1 MRNRSTTLG
10 ISCILIAVTLLSLCI
25 GQPPEP
31 TPSPT
36 QESEYDVSAIID
48 KIDVSDPQSYHAA
61 EELVSLGRPA
71 VPALLGLLNS
81 LDPKIRWAAIYALS
95 RLALPED
102 IEDLAKGLDDPDVG
116 IQVITAATL
125 LGLGDE
131 RGTNILEE
139 AANSDL
145 MFPYT
150 NPPDALGDYA
160 SWVLEQGTQAGSF
173 EPEGT
178 LDEVSPITEPNDG
191 VTVDI
196 TECTIDMTMNLQFM
210 GDGATEKLASMWAD
224 AITEMWSGK
233 SSAGC
238 TTKVTVN
245 TLIKDEYDPLYFP
258 VIVKK
263 MLHPGAQHVSYVWY
277 LQGEPVCCE
286 WDSNDTG
293 FAVAHEAG
301 HMLGLSDDP
310 PGNSNLSIMSQ
321 VCCDAEG
328 NPPEAK
334 PQHIDEILRNK
345 NLQCPEECRPDLIVG
360 VTATPQTPKINTVV
374 VVTAVVTNEGKLDV
388 TVTFSVD
395 IFVDGNLVKTEVI
408 NGLEKD
414 KSTSVN
420 YTTTF
425 SKEGNHTV
433 KVHADSGNT
442 VEESNEA
449 NNERT
454 IALTVTK
461 EDKPD
466 LTITDITVRKEM
478 GSPGDAV
485 LGGDIVTFIITVEN
499 QGTQDAKGFT
509 VTLDVRGIVQDD
521 TIKALSAGGKT
532 TVEFMYKVAYP
543 GENPVKAT
551 VDPDNKVEESNEKNN
566 VKETSLMVGS
576 GPGIPSSPSPSP
588 QPPSQYPDLV
598 VTYVRVEWVIYT
610 VPYQIHLFGVEF
622 TVTNY
627 GTNCQG
633 PIKVNVW
640 LDNQSTVVGT
650 YTYTGSL
657 SQGQSFSYTVTMDV
671 PVSDEQHIAG
681 VTVDPQNMI
690 SESNENNNTMTKT
703 FPEET
708 TPPPTTAPPTTA
720 PPTTTPPPP
729 KPPDLAVTYVR
740 VQWVIYTLPY
750 QMSMTGVEFTVKN
763 FGGDCL
769 EPIQVSIWLDNPSNT
784 IGTYIHMGSLLQG
797 ESFHQALTLDIPISD
812 EEHVCGVF
820 VDPYNAISESNEG
833 NNTLTKTFPEGG
845 SNYLV
850 TRGLLYPVKDV
861 SMELTNR
868 HIPMRFCIF

>member
-1 MRNRSTTLG
+1 MRNRDTTLR

-31 TPSPT
+31 TPSPE
-36 QESEYDVSAIID
+36 QEPEYDVSGIIN
-48 KIDVSDPQSYHAA
+48 KIDASDPQSYYAA
-61 EELVSLGRPA
+61 EELVSLGRSA
-71 VPALLGLLNS
+71 VPTLLELLNS
-81 LDPKIRWAAIYALS
+81 LDPKIRWAAMYALS

-150 NPPDALGDYA
+150 NPPESLGDYA
-160 SWVLEQGTQAGSF
+160 NWVLEQGAQAISPEPGGS
-173 EPEGT
+173 PG
-178 LDEVSPITEPNDG
+178 EVAPITESNEG
-191 VTVDI
+191 VTVAL
-196 TECTIDMTMNLQFM
+196 TECTVDITMNLQFM
-210 GDGATEKLASMWAD
+210 GDGATEELASMWAD

-238 TTKVTVN
+238 TTTVAVK
-245 TLIKDEYDPLYFP
+245 TLVKDEYDPLYFP

-263 MLHPGAQHVSYVWY
+263 MPHPGAQHVSYVWY
-277 LQGEPVCCE
+277 SQGEPVCCE

-293 FAVAHEAG
+293 FAAAHEAG
-301 HMLGLSDDP
+301 HILGLYDDP
-310 PGNSNLSIMSQ
+310 PGNSNPSIMSQ

-345 NLQCPEECRPDLIVG
+345 NLQCPEECRPDLTVK
-360 VTATPQTPKINTVV
+360 VTATPQTPKINTAVM
-374 VVTAVVTNEGKLDV
+374 VTAVVANEGKMDV
-388 TVTFSVD
+388 TDTFSVD
-395 IFVDGNLVKTEVI
+395 FFVDGNLVKTEVI
-408 NGLEKD
+408 NGLEKG

-433 KVHADSGNT
+433 KVHVDSGNT

-454 IALTVTK
+454 ISITVTK

-478 GSPGDAV
+478 GSPGDVV
-485 LGGDIVTFIITVEN
+485 LGGDVVTFIITVEN

-509 VTLDVRGIVQDD
+509 VVLDVRGIVQDD

-566 VKETSLMVGS
+566 VMETSLMVGS

-588 QPPSQYPDLV
+588 SPQYPDLV
-598 VTYVRVEWVIYT
+598 VTYVKVEWVIYT
-610 VPYQIHLFGVEF
+610 LPYQVSVTGVEF

-633 PIKVNVW
+633 PIQVSIW

-657 SQGQSFSYTVTMDV
+657 SQGQSFSYTVTMNV
-671 PVSDEQHIAG
+671 PISDEQHIAG

-703 FPEET
+703 FPEDG
-708 TPPPTTAPPTTA
+708 TPPSTTT

-729 KPPDLAVTYVR
+729 KPPDLAVTYVK
-740 VQWVIYTLPY
+740 VEWVIYTLPY
-750 QMSMTGVEFTVKN
+750 QVSMTGVDFTVKN
-763 FGGDCL
+763 YGGDCPG
-769 EPIQVSIWLDNPSNT
+769 PIQVSVWLDSPFNVV
-784 IGTYIHMGSLLQG
+784 GTYTYTGSLLQG
-797 ESFHQALTLDIPISD
+797 QSFSQTLTFDIPISD
-812 EEHVCGVF
+812 EEHVCGVH
-820 VDPYNAISESNEG
+820 VDPYNTISESNEG

-850 TRGLLYPVKDV
+850 TRGLLYPVGV
-861 SMELTNR
+861 MPIEQSNR
-868 HIPMRFCIF
+868 YILLRFYIF

>member
-1 MRNRSTTLG
+1 MRNRDTTLR
-10 ISCILIAVTLLSLCI
+10 ISCILIAITLLSLCI

-31 TPSPT
+31 TPSPA
-36 QESEYDVSAIID
+36 QEPEYDVSAIIN
-48 KIDVSDPQSYHAA
+48 KIDASDPQSYYAA
-61 EELVSLGRPA
+61 EELVSLGRSA
-71 VPALLGLLNS
+71 VPTLLELLNS
-81 LDPKIRWAAIYALS
+81 LDPKIRWAAMYALS

-102 IEDLAKGLDDPDVG
+102 IEDLAKGLNDPDVG

-150 NPPDALGDYA
+150 NPPEALGDYA
-160 SWVLEQGTQAGSF
+160 DWVLEQGAQEMSL
-173 EPEGT
+173 EPEGSPG
-178 LDEVSPITEPNDG
+178 EVSPITEPNDG
-191 VTVDI
+191 VSVDI
-196 TECTIDMTMNLQFM
+196 TECIIDITMNLQFM
-210 GDGATEKLASMWAD
+210 GDGATEELASMFAD

-245 TLIKDEYDPLYFP
+245 TLVKDEYDPLYFP
-258 VIVKK
+258 IIVKK
-263 MLHPGAQHVSYVWY
+263 MPHPGAQHVSYVWY
-277 LQGEPVCCE
+277 SQGEPVCCE

-293 FAVAHEAG
+293 FAAAHEAG
-301 HMLGLSDDP
+301 HILGLGDDP
-310 PGNSNLSIMSQ
+310 PGNSNPSIMSQ
-321 VCCDAEG
+321 VCCDPEG

-345 NLQCPEECRPDLIVG
+345 NLQCPEDCRPDLTIG
-360 VTATPQTPKINTVV
+360 VTATPQTPKINTAV
-374 VVTAVVTNEGKLDV
+374 VVTAVVANEGKMDV
-388 TVTFSVD
+388 KDTFSVD
-395 IFVDGNLVKTEVI
+395 FFVDGNLVKTEVI
-408 NGLEKD
+408 NGLEKG
-414 KSTSVN
+414 KSTSLN
-420 YTTTF
+420 YKTTF

-433 KVHADSGNT
+433 KVHVDSGNA

-454 IALTVTK
+454 ISITVTK

-478 GSPGDAV
+478 GSPGDVV

-509 VTLDVRGIVQDD
+509 VVLDVRGIVQDD
-521 TIKALSAGGKT
+521 SIKALSAGGKT

-566 VKETSLMVGS
+566 VMETSLMVGS
-576 GPGIPSSPSPSP
+576 GPGTPSSPPPPPSPS
-588 QPPSQYPDLV
+588 PPSQYPDLV
-598 VTYVRVEWVIYT
+598 VTSVKVEWIIHT
-610 VPYQIHLFGVEF
+610 LPYQMSMSGVEF

-633 PIKVNVW
+633 PIQVSIW
-640 LDNQSTVVGT
+640 LDSQSTVVGT

-657 SQGQSFSYTVTMDV
+657 SQGQSFSYMVTMDV
-671 PVSDEQHIAG
+671 PVSDDQHIAG

-690 SESNENNNTMTKT
+690 QESNENNNTMTKT
-703 FPEET
+703 FPEEA
-708 TPPPTTAPPTTA
+708 TP

-729 KPPDLAVTYVR
+729 KSPDLAVTYVK
-740 VQWVIYTLPY
+740 VEWVIYTLPY
-750 QMSMTGVEFTVKN
+750 QMTMTGVEFTVKN
-763 FGGDCL
+763 YGGDCL

-784 IGTYIHMGSLLQG
+784 IETYFHMGSLLQG
-797 ESFHQALTLDIPISD
+797 QSFHQALTLDIPISD

-861 SMELTNR
+861 SMALTNR
-868 HIPMRFCIF
+868 HILLRFCIF